1 VKRVLLVDDDP
12 DILEALRQALED
24 SFEIR
29 LAHDGAEAMATLERE
44 PIDALVLD
52 LMMPVLDGP
61 GVLAAM
67 RERGLKTPVVIV
79 SAGADAGRVARR
91 EGIPNWFSKP
101 FDLGELEKTLH
112 RLVGAAVAG

>member
-1 VKRVLLVDDDP
+1 MKRVLLVDDDP

-29 LAHDGAEAMATLERE
+29 LAHDGREAVAALERE

-67 RERGLKTPVVIV
+67 RDKGMRTPVIIV

-101 FDLGELEKTLH
+101 FDLGELEKTLQK
-112 RLVGAAVAG
+112 LVGEPVAS

>member
-1 VKRVLLVDDDP
+1 MKRVLLVDDDP

-29 LAHDGAEAMATLERE
+29 LAHDGTEAVVALEQE
-44 PIDALVLD
+44 HIDALVLD
-52 LMMPVLDGP
+52 LMMPVLDGQ

-67 RERGLKTPVVIV
+67 REKGMKTPVIIV

-91 EGIPNWFSKP
+91 EGIPHWFSKP
-101 FDLGELEKTLH
+101 FDLGELEQTLH
-112 RLVGAAVAG
+112 RLVGGASQ

>member
-29 LAHDGAEAMATLERE
+29 VAHDGAEAVATLERE

-52 LMMPVLDGP
+52 LMMPVLDGQ

-67 RERGLKTPVVIV
+67 REKGMKTPVIVV
-79 SAGADAGRVARR
+79 SAGADVGRVARR
-91 EGIPNWFSKP
+91 EGISNWFSKP
-101 FDLGELEKTLH
+101 FDLGELEKALH
-112 RLVGAAVAG
+112 RLVGETPSS